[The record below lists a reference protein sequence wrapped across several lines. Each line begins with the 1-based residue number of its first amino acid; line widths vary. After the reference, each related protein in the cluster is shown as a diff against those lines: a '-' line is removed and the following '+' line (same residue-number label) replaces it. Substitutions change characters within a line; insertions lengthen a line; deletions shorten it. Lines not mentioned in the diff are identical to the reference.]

1 MRGVSYRGD
10 IGLDDISF
18 TDGPCCKLQINT
30 ASGDF
35 DLVRIPTLSIWKVSL
50 PGFQSSLFIFQRIA
64 EIPEGFFYTPLFL
77 LPFSFSVPTIDRFT
91 WFFLLHS
98 SYRFYYS
105 LSSNGVPILISIKT
119 QIPVINKV
127 KTNGRK
133 DK

>member
-18 TDGPCCKLQINT
+18 TDGPCCKFQINT

-50 PGFQSSLFIFQRIA
+50 PGFQNSLFIFHRIA
-64 EIPEGFFYTPLFL
+64 KIPEGVSYTPLR
-77 LPFSFSVPTIDRFT
+77 LPFSLSVPTIDRFT
-91 WFFLLHS
+91 WFFLRHS

-105 LSSNGVPILISIKT
+105 LSSNGVLIFFFFFFF
-119 QIPVINKV
+119 
-127 KTNGRK
+127 
-133 DK
+133 